1 MIILRV
7 AIGRAWLKETVDEIN
22 TELVF
27 AEPVP
32 FQEQSQ
38 GVWVTDFNPE
48 GPVSVPGTPVSR
60 SSTSVRTHMNA
71 TGYISC

>member
-7 AIGRAWLKETVDEIN
+7 AIGRAWLKETVNDVN

-27 AEPVP
+27 AEPAP
-32 FQEQSQ
+32 FHEQSQ
-38 GVWVTDFNPE
+38 GVWVTGFTPE

-60 SSTSVRTHMNA
+60 SSTSVRSHMNA
-71 TGYISC
+71 TGHISC